1 MRNVSRRSAVL
12 TGVMALPI
20 AAGATVGVATAAADP
35 WHYGPVYRSESSGEG
50 GQYLC
55 NKAQS
60 LEQATQ
66 SIVLVPCTNEPNTD
80 VWYRIVVNPYS
91 WGWSG

>member
-1 MRNVSRRSAVL
+1 MKNVSRRIAVL
-12 TGVMALPI
+12 TGMMALPI
-20 AAGATVGVATAAADP
+20 AAGATVGAATANADP
-35 WHYGPVYRSESSGEG
+35 WHYGPVYRAESSGEG

-60 LEQATQ
+60 LEQASQ
-66 SIVLVPCTNEPNTD
+66 SIVLVPCTNVPNTD
-80 VWYRIVVNPYS
+80 VWYRIVVNPYN